1 MGLFIGAPNL
11 FAGVV
16 VGVYFTVFDSAD
28 FANGLGGAGGFSALM
43 GTGISALFAL
53 AVFPFVVFLGD
64 RNRAAAIP
72 LLRMSLFVGAPD
84 LFAGVVVGVYFAVLG
99 KANIT
104 NGLCRTGCGSADMAV
119 ANDGSVADNCAD
131 NIDSSVIGKGFS
143 FGNGENGSL
152 GDVKGHTVFHGDIS
166 RNGGISDNLA
176 LIAVK
181 ENAVCN

>member
-1 MGLFIGAPNL
+1 M
-11 FAGVV
+11 V

-28 FANGLGGAGGFSALM
+28 FANGLGGA
-43 GTGISALFAL
+43 
-53 AVFPFVVFLGD
+53 
-64 RNRAAAIP
+64 
-72 LLRMSLFVGAPD
+72 
-84 LFAGVVVGVYFAVLG
+84 
-99 KANIT
+99 
-104 NGLCRTGCGSADMAV
+104 GCGSADMAV

-166 RNGGISDNLA
+166 GNGGISDNLA